1 MNIEHTDLNPTSH
14 SQANSPRSVENESRI
29 QKREVPR
36 SQMQNRDEAELSDLA
51 RVMAKLHPYL
61 EENPEVRMELVES
74 LKAKIQDGTY
84 KIPID
89 EIVERII
96 SGKE

>member
-1 MNIEHTDLNPTSH
+1 MNIENTDLNPTSH
-14 SQANSPRSVENESRI
+14 SQANSTRSVENESRI

-61 EENPEVRMELVES
+61 EENPEVRTELVE
-74 LKAKIQDGTY
+74 Y
-84 KIPID
+84 
-89 EIVERII
+89 
-96 SGKE
+96 